1 MKRLILLL
9 TGIMLSFSVKAQEGE
24 SPVSYKSLA
33 IQMSTLSS
41 NGDASSAATTSV
53 SSFNGYGSFLDN
65 PASMALSKMSFYS
78 IGWFNQNNNQSNN
91 YVGIQNET
99 EFSNTSFGNL
109 GLVYKVP
116 TDRGSFVVGGGYNL
130 ISNDTDETFL
140 DAFNESNSITDF
152 FKQSGSDYNG
162 IAFEAFAVDF
172 RNDMSNEIESIF
184 RVDGRPS
191 GFEGISQFA
200 EITRKRNIG
209 EISLFAATEFQ
220 KNVFAGISLGILS
233 GSIHYDRSFQ
243 EVDESNV
250 YNDGVI
256 PASGSDPATDIFSI
270 TLNDEIDTDFYGFS
284 ARGGV
289 IFKPTPF
296 LNLGAS
302 FAAPTKIFVTENFY
316 SNIRTEF
323 DDNTF
328 IDGDETTF
336 TGEFEYGVTKP
347 AEFKVGASIERM
359 SNLTLSASLEYI
371 DYSSTKV
378 DFTVNTESLEPSDVA
393 ILKEDEEATNQVIRN
408 TYNAVINFKANVG
421 YSFDNNV
428 KLVAGYALFP
438 GKEDTYGFDE
448 NVYSG
453 GLSFPIAENISLD
466 FSGQYST
473 RNDRSIV
480 YEFEDT
486 VQSISK
492 EKQRLNIIA
501 GVKFRF

>member
-1 MKRLILLL
+1 MKRIILLL
-9 TGIMLSFSVKAQEGE
+9 SGIMLSFTVTAQDGE

-33 IQMSTLSS
+33 IQMSTLNS

-53 SSFNGYGSFLDN
+53 STFNGYGSFLDN

-78 IGWFNQNNNQSNN
+78 IGWLNQSNN
-91 YVGIQNET
+91 QTNNYVGTQNET
-99 EFSNTSFGNL
+99 EFSNTNFGNL
-109 GLVYKVP
+109 GLVYTVP

-130 ISNDTDETFL
+130 IANDSDETFL
-140 DAFNESNSITDF
+140 DAFNETNSITDL

-172 RNDMSNEIESIF
+172 RNGTSNEIESIF

-191 GFEGISQFA
+191 GFQGINQFA
-200 EITRKRNIG
+200 EIARKRNIG
-209 EISLFAATEFQ
+209 EISLFASTEFQ
-220 KNVFAGISLGILS
+220 KNLFAGVSLGILS

-243 EVDESNV
+243 EVDVSNF
-250 YNDGVI
+250 YNDGVV

-289 IFKPTPF
+289 IFKPIPF
-296 LNLGAS
+296 LNIGAS
-302 FAAPTKIFVTENFY
+302 IAAPSKIFVTENFY

-328 IDGDETTF
+328 TDGDETTF
-336 TGEFEYGVTKP
+336 SGEFEYAITKP
-347 AEFKVGASIERM
+347 AEFKVGASVEKIR
-359 SNLTLSASLEYI
+359 NLTISASLEYI

-378 DFTVNTESLEPSDVA
+378 DFTINTESLEPSDVA
-393 ILKEDEEATNQVIRN
+393 ILKEDEQATNQVISN

-421 YSFDNNV
+421 YSFSNHV
-428 KLVAGYALFP
+428 KIVAGYALFP
-438 GKEDTYGFDE
+438 GKENTYGFDE
-448 NVYSG
+448 DVYSG
-453 GLSFPIAENISLD
+453 SISFPIAENISFDL
-466 FSGQYST
+466 SGQYST

-480 YEFEDT
+480 YEFENT

-492 EKQRLNIIA
+492 EKERLNILA